1 MNRRS
6 ESPQGCDSEAANA
19 GGVSTAGS
27 TIYLLAAILA
37 LGLGLRLWGI
47 SFGIPYDFTPDEV
60 HEIIRALKLG
70 AGDYAWTSG
79 KGGLYYL
86 LFVEY
91 GFLFVYWWLTGQVQ
105 GATDFAIRY
114 LQDPT
119 AFYLLGRVTV
129 ALMGAVSC
137 LVIYAVGKRTHSRWV
152 GLVAAFI
159 AATAYYHAMWSHYI
173 NVDTGMT
180 LAIWTGVLAYLV
192 YEETRNRRWLLAAG
206 ALVGV
211 AVAFKL
217 PGGIGLAV
225 LLLAIATAPG
235 ELADLRKKLV
245 DGVLVTAAM
254 FVTIVAISPENIIGL
269 LYVAEN
275 FTNFLVADATAQT
288 SSDVSVE
295 DIYAVTIFHDTSY
308 LSVLLNDYHAV
319 LNVLALAGMAIGLWK
334 KNRWAIVWTLSILSF
349 LTVLVL
355 SDRPG
360 EDRYLLP
367 LVPASWLLAAWA
379 IEGITRR
386 RRPLVILALFVVVT
400 PSMLKLVEQNYTWTR
415 PDTRV
420 IAKAWIEENVP
431 ADAKILMDGM
441 QYRFIM
447 SPPLTPNPVAVK
459 RRVEDAK
466 EVAESGARLSR
477 GVSGDMLDLYAKA
490 MEAMPGPRYD
500 LHSTVWG
507 LAVEELDF
515 YPAECFSYVVTS
527 SAITSR
533 FERKIYFESYPESAR
548 FYSGIRN
555 DPRFEKVYSVAPVR
569 WHVQGPEI
577 NVYRV
582 ASACG

>member
-1 MNRRS
+1 MKLRS
-6 ESPQGCDSEAANA
+6 EAEVDD
-19 GGVSTAGS
+19 GS
-27 TIYLLAAILA
+27 GSARSALGSSGRATIYILASIFLLA
-37 LGLGLRLWGI
+37 LGLRVWGI
-47 SFGIPYDFTPDEV
+47 SFGMPYDFTPDEV

-70 AGDYAWTSG
+70 AGEYAWTGG
-79 KGGLYYL
+79 KGGLYYI

-91 GFLFVYWWLTGQVQ
+91 GLLFVYWWLTGQVQ
-105 GATDFAIRY
+105 GATDFAVRY

-137 LVIYAVGKRTHSRWV
+137 LVIYAVGKRTHGRWV

-159 AATAYYHAMWSHYI
+159 GATAYYHAMWSHYI

-180 LAIWTGVLAYLV
+180 LAIWTSVLAFLK
-192 YEETRNRRWLLAAG
+192 YEETSNRRWLLAAG

-217 PGGIGLAV
+217 PGGIGLPV

-235 ELADLRKKLV
+235 QFSDLRRKFT

-254 FVTIVAISPENIIGL
+254 FVTIVAISPENIIGIIHL
-269 LYVAEN
+269 AEN
-275 FTNFLVADATAQT
+275 FSNFLVSDATAQT
-288 SSDVSVE
+288 TNDFSVE

-308 LSVLLNDYHAV
+308 LSVLLSDYHVV
-319 LNVLALAGMAIGLWK
+319 LNLFALAGMAVALWRR
-334 KNRWAIVWTLSILSF
+334 NRWAIVWTLSIVLF
-349 LTVLVL
+349 LTVLIL

-379 IEGITRR
+379 IEVITRR
-386 RRPLVILALFVVVT
+386 WTPLVALALIVIVA

-420 IAKAWIEENVP
+420 LAKAWIEKNVP

-447 SPPLTPNPVAVK
+447 SPPLTPNTVAVK
-459 RRVEDAK
+459 RRVEDAM

-477 GVSGDMLDLYAKA
+477 GVSGNMLELYAKA
-490 MEAMPGPRYD
+490 MVGMPGPRYD

-507 LAVEELDF
+507 LAVEDLDY
-515 YPAECFSYVVTS
+515 YPAACFSYVVTS
-527 SAITSR
+527 SAITNR
-533 FERKIYFESYPESAR
+533 FERQVYAESYPESAR
-548 FYSGIRN
+548 FYAEIRS
-555 DPRFEKVYSVAPVR
+555 DPRFTKVYSVEPVR
-569 WHVQGPEI
+569 WRVQGPEI
-577 NVYRV
+577 TVYRV